1 LVGTLDQLKGL
12 PPAQVI
18 VDENDIIR
26 EDGEEY
32 ARKAM
37 QAGVEVSAARA
48 LAAVDRI
55 PGYFCHRWGEHRRRK
70 TEASPMLRCKH

>member
-1 LVGTLDQLKGL
+1 
-12 PPAQVI
+12 

-37 QAGVEVSAARA
+37 QAGVEVTEVRA
-48 LAAVDRI
+48 LAIVGRI
-55 PGYFCHRWGEHRRRK
+55 PGYFCRRWGSIDVARPRRAPCYDANIK
-70 TEASPMLRCKH
+70 LVPKGSGSCSI